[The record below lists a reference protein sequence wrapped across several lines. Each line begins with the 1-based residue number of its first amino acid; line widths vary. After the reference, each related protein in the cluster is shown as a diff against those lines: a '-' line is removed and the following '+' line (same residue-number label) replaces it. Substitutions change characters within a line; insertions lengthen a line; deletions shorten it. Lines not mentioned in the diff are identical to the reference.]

1 MIAMNNM
8 FEIIASLS
16 ESFIVVR
23 LCNRSF
29 EFKNRQMAWLKTA
42 VFFIIL
48 SADNI
53 FLSQHSGY
61 ETVSLI
67 LLLLATFG
75 YVMIF
80 LNGKIYEKILISMV
94 PHITILPINL
104 IALNVLRAL
113 TGVFTTEVIEP
124 GGRLRVPLLIFTKLA
139 FFFVCEFL
147 IHIWKRNRYSLSSFQ
162 WILQL
167 SCFVTTFLIGY
178 LLWSIPVKNDDIP
191 LYFLASIMIVIL
203 NVLLYIVMDKMQYDS
218 VMEKKYE
225 ISRMNLAAQ
234 ERFVDEARERYMEIR
249 TLRHDIRHYLMAT
262 AELISIG
269 RTAEAKDYIEK
280 IIDEKINRAAGG
292 IDTGSVVIDAVIN
305 NKIAAC
311 VKNNIEVKCMID
323 SRLND
328 VNEMDISILLSNVL
342 ENAISGCKGA
352 DSPEIELIMGT
363 RKTFT
368 YIIVKN
374 SIAES
379 VLIGNPNLETQK
391 EDKSVH
397 GFGIM
402 SIRKVAEKYRGTV
415 EFREENN
422 TFIAEIWLE
431 G

>member
-1 MIAMNNM
+1 MAFMNNM

-16 ESFIVVR
+16 ESYIVVR
-23 LCNRSF
+23 LCNRFFS
-29 EFKNRQMAWLKTA
+29 FKNPKMVWLKTA

-53 FLSQHSGY
+53 LLSQRSGY
-61 ETVSLI
+61 ETVSLV

-75 YVMIF
+75 YVTIF
-80 LNGKIYEKILISMV
+80 HEGKIYEKILISIV
-94 PHITILPINL
+94 PNITLLPINL
-104 IALNVLRAL
+104 IAINAFCVL
-113 TGVFTTEVIEP
+113 TGVFTKEVIQP

-147 IHIWKRNRYSLSSFQ
+147 IHIWKRGRYSLSSFQ

-178 LLWSIPVKNDDIP
+178 PLWRIPVKNDDIP
-191 LYFLASIMIVIL
+191 LYFLASIMLAIL
-203 NVLLYIVMDKMQYDS
+203 NVLLYIVMDKMQYDNA
-218 VMEKKYE
+218 MKKKYE

-234 ERFVDEARERYMEIR
+234 ERFVDEARERYMEMR
-249 TLRHDIRHYLMAT
+249 ALRHDIRHYLMAA
-262 AELISIG
+262 AELISSG
-269 RTAEAKDYIEK
+269 RTAEAKEYIER
-280 IIDEKINRAAGG
+280 IVDEKVNRATDG

-328 VNEMDISILLSNVL
+328 VNEMDVSILLSNVL
-342 ENAISGCKGA
+342 DNAISGCKGA
-352 DSPEIELIMGT
+352 DSPEIEFIMGT

-379 VLIGNPNLETQK
+379 VLAGNPNLETKK